1 MAMDEK
7 GLGKRLQK
15 ARQDAVLTQQEL
27 CQRSGLSYSTLAK
40 IERGAI
46 KSPSIFTIQ
55 KIADTIGIDL
65 DALVSGNTSR
75 IRQRK
80 KSKSG
85 VSFIYFDVNGCIVH
99 FFNRAFTE
107 LAHLSGKPSDL
118 IESFFWHYNDQI
130 CRGEYSVEDF
140 NRELAK
146 MLGIDSV
153 DWKEYYFNAIEP
165 IKDAYDLILWASEHY
180 KVGLLT
186 NSMPGFLEE
195 LMERDIV
202 PNIKYDAIIDSSR
215 AGHIKPELEIFKIA
229 EKAALCKA
237 EEILSIDDSRANL
250 MAAEKLGW
258 HVSWFDD
265 YNSAESV
272 SRIRNLLEPTSS

>member
-15 ARQDAVLTQQEL
+15 ARQDAGLTQQEL

-130 CRGEYSVEDF
+130 CRGEFSVEDF
-140 NRELAK
+140 NKELSK
-146 MLGIDSV
+146 MLGVDGI

-165 IKDAYDLILWASEHY
+165 IKDAYDLIMWASEHY
-180 KVGLLT
+180 KIGLLT

-195 LMERDIV
+195 LMARDIV
-202 PNIKYDAIIDSSR
+202 PNIKYDSIIDSSKV
-215 AGHIKPELEIFKIA
+215 GHIKPELEIFKVA
-229 EKAALCKA
+229 EKAALCMP

-265 YNSAESV
+265 YNSTESV
-272 SRIRNLLEPTSS
+272 SRIRNLLEPN

>member
-15 ARQDAVLTQQEL
+15 ARQDAGLTQQEL

-195 LMERDIV
+195 LMARDIV
-202 PNIKYDAIIDSSR
+202 PNIKYDSIIDSSKV
-215 AGHIKPELEIFKIA
+215 GHIKPELEIFKIA
-229 EKAALCKA
+229 EKAALCKP

-265 YNSAESV
+265 YNSEESV
-272 SRIRNLLEPTSS
+272 SRIRNLLEPTIS

>member
-15 ARQDAVLTQQEL
+15 ARQDAGLTQQEL

-118 IESFFWHYNDQI
+118 IESFFWHYNDQV

-165 IKDAYDLILWASEHY
+165 IKDAYGLILWASEHY

-195 LMERDIV
+195 LMARDIV
-202 PNIKYDAIIDSSR
+202 PNIKYDSIIDSSKV
-215 AGHIKPELEIFKIA
+215 GHIKPELEIFKIA
-229 EKAALCKA
+229 EKAALCKP

-265 YNSAESV
+265 YNSEESV
-272 SRIRNLLEPTSS
+272 SRIRNLLEPTIS

>member
-1 MAMDEK
+1 MDEK
-7 GLGKRLQK
+7 GLGARLQK
-15 ARQDAVLTQQEL
+15 ARQNAGLTQQEL
-27 CQRSGLSYSTLAK
+27 CHKSGLSYSTLAK

-65 DALVSGNTSR
+65 DALVSGDTSR
-75 IRQRK
+75 IRHMK

-85 VSFIYFDVNGCIVH
+85 LSFIYFDVNGCLVH

-107 LAHLSGKPSDL
+107 LAHMSGKPSDL
-118 IESFFWHYNDQI
+118 IESLFWHYNDQI
-130 CRGEYSVEDF
+130 CRGEMPLEDF
-140 NRELAK
+140 NKKLSE
-146 MLGIDSV
+146 MLEIKDI

-165 IKDAYDLILWASEHY
+165 ISDSYDLITWASAHY

-186 NSMPGFLEE
+186 NSMPGFLDE
-195 LMERDIV
+195 LISR
-202 PNIKYDAIIDSSR
+202 NIIPDLKYDAIIDSSKI
-215 AGHIKPELEIFKIA
+215 GHIKPEIEIYHAA
-229 EKAALCKA
+229 EKAAKCDA
-237 EEILSIDDSRANL
+237 NEILSIDDSRANL

-265 YNSAESV
+265 YSSGDSA
-272 SRIRNLLEPTSS
+272 SRIRNLLEPA

>member
-1 MAMDEK
+1 MDEK
-7 GLGKRLQK
+7 GLGARLQK
-15 ARQDAVLTQQEL
+15 ARQNAGLTQQEL
-27 CQRSGLSYSTLAK
+27 CHKSGLSYSTLAK

-65 DALVSGNTSR
+65 DALVSGDTSR
-75 IRQRK
+75 IRPRK

-85 VSFIYFDVNGCIVH
+85 LSFIYFDVNGCLVH

-107 LAHLSGKPSDL
+107 LAHISGKPSDV
-118 IESFFWHYNDQI
+118 IESHFWHFNDQV
-130 CRGEYSVEDF
+130 CRGELSLDDF
-140 NRELAK
+140 NKKLSNLLE
-146 MLGIDSV
+146 IDSI

-165 IKDAYDLILWASEHY
+165 IAESYDLLTWAASHY

-195 LMERDIV
+195 LIAR
-202 PNIKYDAIIDSSR
+202 NIIPDLRYDAIIDSSKV
-215 AGHIKPELEIFKIA
+215 GFIKPELEIYKVA
-229 EKAALCKA
+229 EKAAMCSP

-265 YNSAESV
+265 YSSTDSA
-272 SRIRNLLEPTSS
+272 SRIRNLLEPA

>member
-1 MAMDEK
+1 MDEK

-15 ARQDAVLTQQEL
+15 ARQDAGLTQQEL

-130 CRGEYSVEDF
+130 CRGEFSVEDF
-140 NRELAK
+140 NKELSK
-146 MLGIDSV
+146 MLGVDGI

-165 IKDAYDLILWASEHY
+165 IKDAYDLIMWASEHY
-180 KVGLLT
+180 KIGLLT

-195 LMERDIV
+195 LMARDIV
-202 PNIKYDAIIDSSR
+202 PNIKYDSIIDSSKV
-215 AGHIKPELEIFKIA
+215 GHIKPELEIFKVA
-229 EKAALCKA
+229 EKAALCMP

-265 YNSAESV
+265 YNSTESV
-272 SRIRNLLEPTSS
+272 SRIRNLLEPN